1 MSFSVQ
7 GSTAQRAR
15 AGILAAVMSAE
26 DPAANPSGAHDS
38 GAAVRGVLG
47 RGSVYTVATMV
58 QLGAGLVVIPILTRT
73 LDPDEYGILT
83 AALVSQAVLV
93 NLAAFGM
100 PGAITRAFFRS
111 HGPSGGR
118 ALIAATAVAAI
129 IVGLLALV
137 TGPVWSNVFSD
148 VPFGPELKLATI
160 SASVTAVLLSAQT
173 ALQAE
178 SRARSYLLSA
188 AIATAGAQGIG
199 VIWALLGGG
208 AAGYLA
214 GFTAGTVLAV
224 IYAWRTAGFEIG
236 PLRRRAEASSLLRTA
251 LLVGLPTIPSGL
263 ALYLLS
269 AGDRIVVERLEGLAA
284 GGTYYIAYAVGSLG
298 IFLAAALNG
307 AWGPSIFAAREE
319 VRWSFLAESAV
330 AILRVVAHASAAVAV
345 AAPIA
350 LRVLAPSEYDLQG
363 LGEISAL
370 VAVSS
375 IPYLAYLTG
384 LNVLIWRAR
393 TRALAIATPIAV
405 VVNIALCFL
414 LIPPWGL
421 VGAAIAT
428 VVAYVLLGAMIW
440 GRARHLAPVE
450 WDRRAL
456 ASAMA
461 PGVVGTAAALAMP
474 EDGAWLAV
482 RALVAAA
489 FGALALLRLTSW
501 SPRMAERPAR
511 PRPR

>member
-1 MSFSVQ
+1 MTIQ
-7 GSTAQRAR
+7 EPDAT
-15 AGILAAVMSAE
+15 
-26 DPAANPSGAHDS
+26 PSGAHDS

-58 QLGAGLVVIPILTRT
+58 QLGAGLVVIPILTRV
-73 LDPDEYGILT
+73 LDPAEYGVLT

-100 PGAITRAFFRS
+100 PGAITRAFFHD

-129 IVGLLALV
+129 VVGLLALL
-137 TGPVWSNVFSD
+137 TGPAWSQVFSNV
-148 VPFGPELKLATI
+148 PFDAELKLAAV

-178 SRARSYLLSA
+178 SRARAYLLSA
-188 AIATAGAQGIG
+188 AIATAGAQGLG

-214 GFTAGTVLAV
+214 GFTVGTAIALV
-224 IYAWRTAGFEIG
+224 YAWLAAGFEIG
-236 PLRRRAEASSLLRTA
+236 PLRRRAEAGSLLRTA

-269 AGDRIVVERLEGLAA
+269 AGDRIVVERLEGLAE
-284 GGTYYIAYAVGSLG
+284 GGSYYIAYAVGSLG

-307 AWGPSIFAAREE
+307 AWGPSLFAAREE
-319 VRWSFLAESAV
+319 VRWSFLADSAV
-330 AILRVVAHASAAVAV
+330 AILRVVALASAAVAL
-345 AAPIA
+345 ASPIA
-350 LRVLAPSEYDLQG
+350 LRVLAPSEYDLEG

-393 TRALAIATPIAV
+393 TRALAIATPLSV

-414 LIPPWGL
+414 LIPPYGL

-428 VVAYVLLGAMIW
+428 LVAYVLLGAFIW
-440 GRARHLAPVE
+440 GRARRLATVD

-456 ASAMA
+456 ASALA
-461 PGVVGTAAALAMP
+461 PGVAGTVAALALP
-474 EDGAWLAV
+474 EGGAWLVV
-482 RALVAAA
+482 RGLLATALAA
-489 FGALALLRLTSW
+489 FALARLTTW
-501 SPRMAERPAR
+501 RPRLPERPAR
-511 PRPR
+511 PEPR